1 MELLE
6 PIQDQTKDQI
16 QTKDK
21 DQNQT
26 QDQTQTQD
34 QITLDMI
41 NKNYKYIS
49 ILNNKIKEIITTQGS
64 CSLKCL
70 IDVIHGLCPELRD
83 YCEANNDKFKVTT
96 VKDKGLAG
104 KIVEYK
110 LFGNLPNSDSC
121 PDLEYGD
128 IKTTHFKNINTG
140 TKSFNAKERLTLT
153 NFGDPGKQE
162 NIDIISDKNTIQET
176 KFYGKIK
183 SGIIL
188 IFQHQTQSQ
197 KQSKNKKKKN
207 GTETEPVDDET
218 QIEDEIQIKVEDEEE
233 PILDETKKVDTFETI
248 ESYDNKKILG
258 IVFYNLDDVFS
269 QNPEITSTFQ
279 DDFNKIKKCIVEK
292 NVTQAGQQ
300 YLHIHKHGCKNGLT
314 RAFGFTNKFLT
325 RLVSIYLG
333 VPLIIKGRSE
343 YIEFV

>member
-1 MELLE
+1 MNLLE
-6 PIQDQTKDQI
+6 QNQDQI
-16 QTKDK
+16 QI
-21 DQNQT
+21 
-26 QDQTQTQD
+26 QD

-49 ILNNKIKEIITTQGS
+49 ILNNKIKEIIAAQGS

-70 IDVIHGLCPELRD
+70 IDVIHGLSPELRN
-83 YCEANNDKFKVTT
+83 YCEANNDKFKVTS

-162 NIDIISDKNTIQET
+162 NIDFISDKNTIQET

-197 KQSKNKKKKN
+197 KQTKKKKN
-207 GTETEPVDDET
+207 ENEDETEPVDE
-218 QIEDEIQIKVEDEEE
+218 EIQIKDETEDE
-233 PILDETKKVDTFETI
+233 PILDATKKVDTFETI

-269 QNPEITSTFQ
+269 QSPEIANIFQ

-325 RLVSIYLG
+325 KLVSIYLG

>member
-6 PIQDQTKDQI
+6 PIQDQDKDQI
-16 QTKDK
+16 QDK
-21 DQNQT
+21 DQNQ
-26 QDQTQTQD
+26 D
-34 QITLDMI
+34 QITLEMI

-49 ILNNKIKEIITTQGS
+49 ILNNKIKEIIAAQGS

-197 KQSKNKKKKN
+197 KQGKNKKKKN
-207 GTETEPVDDET
+207 GTETEAEPVDDET
-218 QIEDEIQIKVEDEEE
+218 QIKDETEDE
-233 PILDETKKVDTFETI
+233 PILDATKKVDTFETI

-300 YLHIHKHGCKNGLT
+300 YLHIHKHGCKNGVT

>member
-1 MELLE
+1 
-6 PIQDQTKDQI
+6 
-16 QTKDK
+16 
-21 DQNQT
+21 
-26 QDQTQTQD
+26 
-34 QITLDMI
+34 MI

-49 ILNNKIKEIITTQGS
+49 ILNNKIKEIIAAQGS

-207 GTETEPVDDET
+207 GTETEAEPVDDET
-218 QIEDEIQIKVEDEEE
+218 QIKDEIQIKDEDE

-269 QNPEITSTFQ
+269 QSLEITSTFQ
-279 DDFNKIKKCIVEK
+279 DDFTKIKKCIVEK

-300 YLHIHKHGCKNGLT
+300 YLHIHKHGCKNGVT

>member
-1 MELLE
+1 
-6 PIQDQTKDQI
+6 
-16 QTKDK
+16 
-21 DQNQT
+21 
-26 QDQTQTQD
+26 
-34 QITLDMI
+34 MI
-41 NKNYKYIS
+41 NKNYKYIA
-49 ILNNKIKEIITTQGS
+49 ILNNKIKEIISAQGS

-70 IDVIHGLCPELRD
+70 IDVIHGLSPELRN

-207 GTETEPVDDET
+207 ENETEAEPVDDET
-218 QIEDEIQIKVEDEEE
+218 QIKDEIQIKDETQIKDEIQIKDQDE
-233 PILDETKKVDTFETI
+233 NEQILDATKKVDTFETI

-258 IVFYNLDDVFS
+258 IVFYNLDDIFS
-269 QNPEITSTFQ
+269 QNPEIANIFQ

-325 RLVSIYLG
+325 KLVSIYLG
-333 VPLIIKGRSE
+333 VPLITKGRSE

>member
-258 IVFYNLDDVFS
+258 IVFYNLDDVF
-269 QNPEITSTFQ
+269 
-279 DDFNKIKKCIVEK
+279 
-292 NVTQAGQQ
+292 
-300 YLHIHKHGCKNGLT
+300 
-314 RAFGFTNKFLT
+314 
-325 RLVSIYLG
+325 
-333 VPLIIKGRSE
+333 
-343 YIEFV
+343 